1 VKLSRQGNLKKR
13 AAFVEHKGKNAENTM
28 GKLQMCGIEQN

>member
-1 VKLSRQGNLKKR
+1 MKKELP
-13 AAFVEHKGKNAENTM
+13 VGDHKGKIAENTM